1 MDSAS
6 ELNETDG
13 SSTPPLDLQV
23 RSNGVH
29 METSSDDDD
38 NYDDPDSPINVAW
51 FSQIDSIIVLFC
63 KVLFKRRSAFN

>member
-1 MDSAS
+1 MDSTN

-38 NYDDPDSPINVAW
+38 DNYDDPDSPINVAW
-51 FSQIDSIIVLFC
+51 FL
-63 KVLFKRRSAFN
+63 

>member
-51 FSQIDSIIVLFC
+51 FSQIDSISIIL
-63 KVLFKRRSAFN
+63 